1 MKELGEITAI
11 MALSTVVAY
20 IFQWFGLSESNLI
33 MTYMVGVLLSSYVA
47 DKKYMHCILPCLV
60 FFSSISF
67 LRSRILV

>member
-47 DKKYMHCILPCLV
+47 D
-60 FFSSISF
+60 
-67 LRSRILV
+67 